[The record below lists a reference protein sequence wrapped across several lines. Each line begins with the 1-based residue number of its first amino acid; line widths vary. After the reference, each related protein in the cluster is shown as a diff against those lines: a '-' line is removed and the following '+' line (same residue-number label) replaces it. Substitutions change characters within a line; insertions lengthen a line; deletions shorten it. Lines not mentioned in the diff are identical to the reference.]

1 MKKGLTSGLV
11 LLVLGMIAGLLLGV
25 VNAVTAPIIA
35 ANELRERLTAL
46 EVFYPD
52 INTAYDV
59 TEVIV
64 DENGIESIYV
74 LKTKGTDTV
83 VAAVYGVAK
92 MGYKSDVSML
102 IAVKADGT
110 VEGYAFIGTGGT
122 EGLGLVL
129 GNLDFGMTDALVGD
143 DTAFDAVAGASVT
156 SGGVLA
162 CFEAVAARIAAEGLG
177 V

>member
-11 LLVLGMIAGLLLGV
+11 LLVLGLIAGLLLGV

-35 ANELRERLTAL
+35 QNELREKLTAL

-52 INTAYDV
+52 IKTAYDV
-59 TEVIV
+59 TEVV
-64 DENGIESIYV
+64 VGENGIESIFV
-74 LKTKGTDTV
+74 LKAKGTDTI
-83 VAAVYGVAK
+83 VAAVYGVAQ
-92 MGYKSDVSML
+92 MGYKSEVSML
-102 IAVKADGT
+102 IAVRANGS

-129 GNLDFGMTDALVGD
+129 NDIDFGMTDAPVGD
-143 DTAFDAVAGASVT
+143 ETSFDAVAGASVT